1 MRGSLASECNVQRY
15 TVWNNVRVY
24 HLTIKTN
31 LHVLL
36 QCRVADLQMQQL
48 RVASSE
54 AAADTDECI
63 TGELWSGSVLS
74 GLLAVTRKETM
85 Q

>member
-15 TVWNNVRVY
+15 TVY

-63 TGELWSGSVLS
+63 TGEL
-74 GLLAVTRKETM
+74 
-85 Q
+85 